1 MKHLKSLLNPSV
13 LYITANVAVS
23 ALGFLRNLYFMRA
36 MNHSDLGQIAM
47 LQTIVVVVGFLQLG
61 MINGG
66 YRLYAGA
73 DSALSHRIN
82 NTVMTCFL
90 TLASALLP
98 ALLFL
103 QYLFKVE
110 ISNIETETL
119 LMGFIIGFATL
130 ASTWVNNTLIAKGR
144 LGVSS
149 AVNFTA
155 ATLSLGFVLI
165 PDTLELHQAFIAFLI
180 QPLSVLVLAL
190 IIHQPSR
197 PRSSLDGGLIKE
209 IVVLGFAPFC
219 AGIVALLNFHVE
231 RWFIVS
237 YMGAEAMGAYY
248 LTIVYSAVFTLIPI
262 SLLNL
267 FYPKTVNAYEQRDK
281 LLFMKLT
288 RQHLVLLFGYLFLTV
303 CVTLLFL
310 PPVLNNYLQSFKGLE
325 HLVFLSLPGLV
336 AYSLFDNIALIL
348 QSAKKMLNIFLFAL
362 LALTFNL
369 LALVW
374 AVNSD
379 LLTLELSAAIKSS
392 SFIVAGLIIATD
404 LFFRREK
411 LLQWNWA
418 IK

>member
-1 MKHLKSLLNPSV
+1 
-13 LYITANVAVS
+13 
-23 ALGFLRNLYFMRA
+23 MRA

-219 AGIVALLNFHVE
+219 AGVVTLANFQID
-231 RWFIVS
+231 RWFIITELGS
-237 YMGAEAMGAYY
+237 ESMGFYY
-248 LTIVYSAVFTLIPI
+248 LTIVYSTVFILIPV
-262 SLLNL
+262 SMMNL
-267 FYPKTVNAYEQRDK
+267 FYPRTIKAYEARNK
-281 LLFMKLT
+281 AIFFNLKK
-288 RQHLVLLFGYLFLTV
+288 QHLNLLIAYVVLTIIITFCLLETIIESYL
-303 CVTLLFL
+303 
-310 PPVLNNYLQSFKGLE
+310 PSYLGFE
-325 HLVFLSLPGLV
+325 NLVFLSLPGLI
-336 AYSLFDNIALIL
+336 ALALFDNIALVL
-348 QSAKKMLNIFLFAL
+348 QAAKKMFNILVFSLSCLLLNTL
-362 LALTFNL
+362 LLIYLVNADKLSLETASLAKSTSYVLAYL
-369 LALVW
+369 LVL
-374 AVNSD
+374 SD
-379 LLTLELSAAIKSS
+379 LRLKKKS
-392 SFIVAGLIIATD
+392 IINFNT
-404 LFFRREK
+404 
-411 LLQWNWA
+411 
-418 IK
+418 